1 MVIRKLLVAT
11 LPALSVALQVTVVT
25 PMEKRV
31 PELGEHATVGEE
43 STLSVALTLN
53 VTTSP
58 DELVAVRVIPP
69 GVDMLGAATSSNR
82 AKTVVFAERVS
93 VQVPVPEQPPPLQP
107 LNADPPAALAVSV
120 TVVPAG

>member
-1 MVIRKLLVAT
+1 VTRKLLVAT
-11 LPALSVALQVTVVT
+11 LPASSVALQVTVVT
-25 PMEKRV
+25 PIEKRL
-31 PELGEHATVGEE
+31 PEPGEHATVGEE

-53 VTTSP
+53 VRTSP

-69 GVDMLGAATSSNR
+69 GTDMAGAVTSSKR
-82 AKTVVFAERVS
+82 AKTVVFAVRVG

-120 TVVPAG
+120 TLVPAG

>member
-1 MVIRKLLVAT
+1 
-11 LPALSVALQVTVVT
+11 
-25 PMEKRV
+25 MEKRV

-69 GVDMLGAATSSNR
+69 GADMLGAATSSKR

-107 LNADPPAALAVSV
+107 RNADPPAALAVSV